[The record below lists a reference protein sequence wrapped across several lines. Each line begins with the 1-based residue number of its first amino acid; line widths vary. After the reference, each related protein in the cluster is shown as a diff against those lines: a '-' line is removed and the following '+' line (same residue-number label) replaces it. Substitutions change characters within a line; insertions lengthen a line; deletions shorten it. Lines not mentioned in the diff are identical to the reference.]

1 MLGDL
6 AVDDTED
13 VDGDHGLGPQP
24 GDSDEA
30 GRLYRFEAGQRSEA
44 KPDTVPT

>member
-1 MLGDL
+1 MSANFERDAGVYMLGDF
-6 AVDDTED
+6 
-13 VDGDHGLGPQP
+13 
-24 GDSDEA
+24 DEA